1 MHGLRRGYLK
11 EELDYFLKCVLT
23 GEKPTVITP
32 EESRTVVHAVRM
44 AELSARENRPIDF

>member
-1 MHGLRRGYLK
+1 MNH
-11 EELDYFLKCVLT
+11 YFLKYARA

-44 AELSARENRPIDF
+44 AERSARENRPIEF